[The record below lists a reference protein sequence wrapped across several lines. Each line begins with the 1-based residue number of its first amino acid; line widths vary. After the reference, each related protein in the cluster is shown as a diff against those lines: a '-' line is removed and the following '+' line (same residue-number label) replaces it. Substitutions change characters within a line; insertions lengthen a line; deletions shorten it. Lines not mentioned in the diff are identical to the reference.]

1 MEIFVAILQA
11 LGCVAFIIVFC
22 AISLMLTMAL
32 CSKR

>member
-1 MEIFVAILQA
+1 MEIFLTILQV
-11 LGCVAFIIVFC
+11 LGCVAFIIAFS